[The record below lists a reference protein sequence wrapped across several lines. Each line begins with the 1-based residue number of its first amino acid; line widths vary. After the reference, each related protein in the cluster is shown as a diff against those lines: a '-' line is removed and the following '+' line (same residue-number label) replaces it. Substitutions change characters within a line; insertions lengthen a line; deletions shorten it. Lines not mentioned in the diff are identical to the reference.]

1 MHTFSRWP
9 GWLAVV
15 LLAGAA
21 GCAREP
27 APGARAA
34 DQPDR
39 NQAVTAAADV
49 QVKVVK
55 YAELGDT
62 VKRFKGK
69 VVAVD
74 FWATT

>member
-1 MHTFSRWP
+1 MQSFSRWP

-21 GCAREP
+21 GCSREP
-27 APGARAA
+27 APEARAA
-34 DQPDR
+34 DQPNR
-39 NQAVTAAADV
+39 SQTVTAAPDV